1 MPKRAQARIMLAAD
15 DEPTRVWMPDALWK
29 NKSISHTA
37 KLLWC
42 YLRIAQRTH
51 DRFGFRE
58 LREAIGVC
66 QNTLAACLNQLK
78 VTGWL
83 QVKDRR
89 RYSISCL
96 AVWRRGRQKIIMESD
111 ILFDPRV
118 PEPAKWLWGLI
129 VRQTTPFTYELLE
142 RETRYC
148 RETLVK
154 YLRMLSDLGWLKKN
168 RGWVNRRAQF
178 QAIAMNPAEGKRR
191 AELAEKERGFA
202 LAAKRPGYSKGQE
215 IATEMTLFLVP
226 DGNLIRNA
234 EMVGLVNP
242 ETGGQMHLDLY
253 LARYQVAVEFNGP
266 QHERLTELYSDP
278 NALEAQ
284 RRRDELKREWC
295 RKRGIKLIAI
305 GAEDLDFSRL
315 IALLSPHMPL
325 NTSKRGRW
333 HVFRFLERI
342 ARNYRL
348 KAAQHK

>member
-1 MPKRAQARIMLAAD
+1 MPKRARERVMLAGD

-29 NKSISHTA
+29 DRSITHTA

-42 YLRIAQRTH
+42 YLRIAQRTRE
-51 DRFGFRE
+51 RFGFQE

-66 QNTLAACLNQLK
+66 QNSLVACLNQLEK
-78 VTGWL
+78 RRWL
-83 QVKDRR
+83 RVIERR
-89 RYSISCL
+89 RYNIVCR
-96 AVWRRGRQKIIMESD
+96 AVWRKGRSKIVMESD

-129 VRQTTPFTYELLE
+129 ARQTTPFTYAFLE
-142 RETRYC
+142 RETGYC

-154 YLRMLSDLGWLKKN
+154 YLRLLSEQGWLRPN
-168 RGWVNRRAQF
+168 RGWKNRRAQF
-178 QAIAMNPAEGKRR
+178 QAVVLNPPAAQREAEIEQKKKSIAQS
-191 AELAEKERGFA
+191 
-202 LAAKRPGYSKGQE
+202 AKRTGCSLGQE

-226 DGNLIRNA
+226 DGDLIRNA

-253 LARYQVAVEFNGP
+253 LARYKVAIEFNGP
-266 QHERLTELYSDP
+266 QHERLTELYADP
-278 NALEAQ
+278 EALEAQ

-295 RKRGIKLIAI
+295 RRRGIRLITI
-305 GAEDLDFSRL
+305 RAEDLDFKRL
-315 IALLSPHMPL
+315 IELLAPYVPL

-333 HVFRFLERI
+333 HIFRFLESI

-348 KAAQHK
+348 KAAQFK